1 MFKFITSKQ
10 YWSEAAGRLS
20 DLRVMLICSMCIAL
34 SVILGYFYIPL
45 NESLYIRFTYLA
57 ASTVGLVAGPVVALV
72 FGAAVDLVD
81 FMLHPTNVFFFGYTI
96 SSMVGALIYALFY
109 YRKRITVVRI
119 IFCRLAV
126 NLVVNVFLGAIWS
139 SILYGKGYIYRLV
152 ISYIKNIALLPVEVA
167 VTVAFFSLLL
177 LAFKTTNYIPNEQIR
192 KITWF

>member
-1 MFKFITSKQ
+1 MFKFITGKQ
-10 YWSEAAGRLS
+10 YWSEAVGRLS

-109 YRKRITVVRI
+109 YRKRITIVRI

-177 LAFKTTNYIPNEQIR
+177 LTFKTTNYIPNEQIR

>member
-1 MFKFITSKQ
+1 MFKYITSKQ

-34 SVILGYFYIPL
+34 SVILGYFYIPI
-45 NESLYIRFTYLA
+45 NESLWIRFTYLA

-81 FMLHPTNVFFFGYTI
+81 FLLHPTNVFFFGYTI

-109 YRKRITVVRI
+109 YRKRLTVVRI
-119 IFCRLAV
+119 IFCRLFV
-126 NLVVNVFLGAIWS
+126 NLVVNVFLGALWS
-139 SILYGKGYIYRLV
+139 NILYGKGYIYRLV

-177 LAFKTTNYIPNEQIR
+177 LAFKTTNYVPNEQIR

>member
-126 NLVVNVFLGAIWS
+126 NLVVNVFLGALWS

-167 VTVAFFSLLL
+167 ATVAFFSLLL

>member
-126 NLVVNVFLGAIWS
+126 NLVVNVFLGALWS

>member
-1 MFKFITSKQ
+1 MFKFITSKK
-10 YWSEAAGRLS
+10 YWSEAASRLG

-34 SVILGYFYIPL
+34 SVILGYFYIPI

-57 ASTVGLVAGPVVALV
+57 ASTVGLVAGPVAALV

-126 NLVVNVFLGAIWS
+126 NLVVNVFLGALWS
-139 SILYGKGYIYRLV
+139 NILYGKGYIYRLV
-152 ISYIKNIALLPVEVA
+152 ISYIKNIVLLPVEVA

-177 LAFKTTNYIPNEQIR
+177 LAFKTTNYVPNEQIR

>member
-20 DLRVMLICSMCIAL
+20 DLWVMLICSMCIAL

-139 SILYGKGYIYRLV
+139 NILYGKGYIYRLV
-152 ISYIKNIALLPVEVA
+152 VSYIKNIALLPVEVA

>member
-139 SILYGKGYIYRLV
+139 NILYGKGYIYRLV
-152 ISYIKNIALLPVEVA
+152 VSYIKNIALLPVEVA